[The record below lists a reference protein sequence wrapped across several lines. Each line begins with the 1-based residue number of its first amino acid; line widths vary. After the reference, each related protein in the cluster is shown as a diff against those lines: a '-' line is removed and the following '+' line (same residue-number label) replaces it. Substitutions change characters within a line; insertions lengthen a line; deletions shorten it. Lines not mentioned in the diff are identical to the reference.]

1 MAREADLYR
10 VLQIDP
16 EAEPEVVRAA
26 FVCLAKKY
34 HPDGGSGA
42 PERMVELNEAW
53 AVLGDPAKR
62 AEYDLTRTAPARS
75 APASPPASPAASP
88 AAPSPAWSAGS
99 PAWSGESESGSVYT
113 PPPSTRF
120 GGTGSGSTTLDFGRY
135 AGWTLAA
142 LVRADPDYVEW
153 LARAPV
159 GMKYRTEIYAL
170 LKAREQAASA
180 GSARERERGGTA
192 SGVGRG
198 NGGGW
203 APPWRSPGW
212 RDR

>member
-75 APASPPASPAASP
+75 APATSPASP
-88 AAPSPAWSAGS
+88 AAPSPA
-99 PAWSGESESGSVYT
+99 
-113 PPPSTRF
+113 
-120 GGTGSGSTTLDFGRY
+120 
-135 AGWTLAA
+135 
-142 LVRADPDYVEW
+142 
-153 LARAPV
+153 
-159 GMKYRTEIYAL
+159 
-170 LKAREQAASA
+170 
-180 GSARERERGGTA
+180 
-192 SGVGRG
+192 
-198 NGGGW
+198 
-203 APPWRSPGW
+203 
-212 RDR
+212 

>member
-62 AEYDLTRTAPARS
+62 AEYDLTRTAPTRS
-75 APASPPASPAASP
+75 APATSPASPPASP

-99 PAWSGESESGSVYT
+99 PARSGQGESETVYT

-120 GGTGSGSTTLDFGRY
+120 DGTGSGSTTLDFGRY

-170 LKAREQAASA
+170 LKAREQAAGA
-180 GSARERERGGTA
+180 GAARERGRAA
-192 SGVGRG
+192 SAVAS
-198 NGGGW
+198 GGGW
-203 APPWRSPGW
+203 APPWRSRGW